1 MKRIVSVLCLCL
13 LSLAMTWASPLTER
27 AKISLLT
34 SSPYEAEVFT
44 VYGHA
49 ALRVNDPGQRIDI
62 VFNYGLFSFDKP
74 FFIYRFAS
82 GETDYM
88 LGAMNYSDYIVEYQM
103 RGSTV
108 TEQVLNLTAVE
119 KEAIWLALQEN
130 YKPENREYRY
140 NFFFDN
146 CATRPVA
153 LIEKNVSGKVDY
165 SAWEVDSLSFRDMIN
180 DCTRNKPWLT
190 FGCDL
195 ALGSPTDRKATRH
208 EMMFLPMFLKEAF
221 AKAEIVGNDG
231 TTRKLVDETLILPA
245 EPDESATT
253 AFTPVVAA
261 MCLLVL
267 IVILSLLE
275 ARRKRYFA
283 VLDGLLFFVAGIG
296 GCVLFFLC
304 FISEHPCTCPNW
316 NLIWLQPLHLLSPI
330 LYAVKKWRKV
340 FYYYHFINFVA
351 ILLFVL
357 CCYFIPQHFNMAVIP
372 LAFSLLLRSGMVL
385 YRAKCKN

>member
-1 MKRIVSVLCLCL
+1 MCLCF
-13 LSLAMTWASPLTER
+13 LSLAMTWARPLTER
-27 AKISLLT
+27 AKVSLLT

-49 ALRVNDPGQRIDI
+49 ALRINDPGQRIDI
-62 VFNYGLFSFDKP
+62 VFNYGLFNFNKP

-88 LGAMNYSDYIVEYQM
+88 LGAINYSDYIVEYQM

-108 TEQVLNLTAVE
+108 TEQILNLTAEE

-153 LIEKNVSGKVDY
+153 LIEKNVAGNVDY
-165 SAWEVDSLSFRDMIN
+165 SGWKADSLSFRDMIN

-195 ALGSPTDRKATRH
+195 ALGSPTDRMATKH
-208 EMMFLPMFLKEAF
+208 EMMFLPMLLKDAF
-221 AKAEIVGNDG
+221 EKAEIVGEDG
-231 TTRKLVDETLILPA
+231 TKRKLVEETIVLPA
-245 EPDESATT
+245 EPDEAENTVV
-253 AFTPVVAA
+253 TPLVAA
-261 MCLLVL
+261 ILLLVFF
-267 IVILSLLE
+267 VALSLLE
-275 ARRKRYFA
+275 VRTNRYFA
-283 VLDGLLFFVAGIG
+283 VVDGLLFFVAGIG
-296 GCVLFFLC
+296 GCILFFLC
-304 FISEHPCTCPNW
+304 FVSEHPCTCPNW
-316 NLIWLQPLHLLSPI
+316 NLIWIQPLHLLSPI
-330 LYAVKKWRKV
+330 LYVVKKWRKV

-357 CCYFIPQHFNMAVIP
+357 CCSFIPQHFNMAVIP
-372 LAFSLLLRSGMVL
+372 LAFSLLLRSGMAL
-385 YRAKCKN
+385 YRAKSENRTLANR